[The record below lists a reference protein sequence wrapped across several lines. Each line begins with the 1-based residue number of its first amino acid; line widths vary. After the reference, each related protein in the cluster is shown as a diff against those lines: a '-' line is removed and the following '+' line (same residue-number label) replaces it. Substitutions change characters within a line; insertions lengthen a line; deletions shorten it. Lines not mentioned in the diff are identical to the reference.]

1 MTSRLRKYFNTLPAP
16 LRQRI
21 RRLWLSLVPI
31 TQCAL
36 AAGTAWWVALQVFDH
51 EQPFFAPI
59 AAVISLGLSLSQRWR
74 RSMELVGGVTI
85 GILVGDL
92 FIVEDDRQPLISL
105 LIQRTTSPRTASRLK
120 SH

>member
-36 AAGTAWWVALQVFDH
+36 AAGTAWWVALQV
-51 EQPFFAPI
+51 
-59 AAVISLGLSLSQRWR
+59 LSL
-74 RSMELVGGVTI
+74 I
-85 GILVGDL
+85 H
-92 FIVEDDRQPLISL
+92 ISEPT
-105 LIQRTTSPRTASRLK
+105 RPY
-120 SH
+120 